1 MNELSKLKWRC
12 RRGTRELDVL
22 LTTYLE
28 QNYKHAP
35 VAEQQTFQALL
46 ELSDN
51 QLQNYLL
58 GEEKPEDGKMLDLV
72 LKIIGLKTTTR
83 MLDKQG

>member
-12 RRGTRELDVL
+12 RRGMRELDIL
-22 LTTYLE
+22 LTAYLE
-28 QNYKHAP
+28 QIYKHAP

-51 QLQNYLL
+51 ELQNYLL
-58 GEEKPEDGKMLDLV
+58 GEAKPEDGRMLDLV
-72 LKIIGLKTTTR
+72 LKI
-83 MLDKQG
+83 MEN